1 MKAVHLDSL
10 LYFHMSVVTLIEEN
24 YKSSNFL
31 LLANHFVQQPSLL
44 HELVEVAT
52 SQLSHPFPEYASWLC
67 IHVEKKS
74 PGILIPFQKDFIDY
88 LLNGNNQSV
97 LRNLLNCCQVL
108 PLIEYQESAFLDKLL
123 AILGDDT
130 NKVALQ
136 VYAIYKLIQFTQKY
150 PEIKTE
156 IEALFA
162 LKEENG
168 KSTTILKPAMRIA
181 IRNYRQKTAQLR

>member
-1 MKAVHLDSL
+1 MPVI
-10 LYFHMSVVTLIEEN
+10 TLIKEN

-31 LLANHFVQQPSLL
+31 LLADNFVQQPSLL
-44 HELVEVAT
+44 DDLVGVAT
-52 SQLSHPFPEYASWLC
+52 SQLSHPFPEYASWLF

-162 LKEENG
+162 LKEEIGNSSA
-168 KSTTILKPAMRIA
+168 KIKPAMRVA
-181 IRNYRQKTAQLR
+181 IRNYRQKTVQLS